1 MGEKITS
8 GYRSIPCEDTI
19 GSMPNKELNAGGK
32 SATQWIDGILNK
44 QNSN

>member
-8 GYRSIPCEDTI
+8 GYRSIPCEDTT

-32 SATQWIDGILNK
+32 SETQWIDGILNK